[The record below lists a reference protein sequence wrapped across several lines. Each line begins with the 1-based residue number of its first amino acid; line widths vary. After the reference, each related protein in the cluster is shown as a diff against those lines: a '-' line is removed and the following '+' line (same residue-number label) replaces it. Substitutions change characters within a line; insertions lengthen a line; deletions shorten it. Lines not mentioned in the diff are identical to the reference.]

1 MSRFWTRALILFI
14 LAALSVTTAQEIVVK
29 PGDTLWGLAQRH
41 NTTVE
46 AILATNNLTGTDLFP
61 GAILKLPSG
70 AVVQP
75 STYTVQAGD
84 TLYDI
89 AARFSISVDELIALN
104 QLEGSLIRVG
114 QQLVVKRGEGEIPA
128 APLVVTV
135 RPGDT
140 LWALA
145 RQHDVSVDALVT
157 ANSLTRASVLRP
169 GDQLTIPGRYV
180 GSAGQA
186 AQGGPVPQTITV
198 ARGDSLWTIARRH
211 NTTVAALMS
220 ANNLST
226 TSIQVGQQLRIVPTA
241 ELSPARP
248 EAAPTPQPQANQQM
262 VWPLRGPITSRFGY
276 RQLRINGSNFHS
288 GLDIDGNVGDPI
300 VSATAGVVT
309 FSGWRGGYGNLVI
322 VSSGNTD
329 YYYAH
334 ASQLLVSVGQQV
346 QPGQL
351 IAKVGATGAAT
362 GPHLH
367 FEVRVD
373 GNPIDPLPLLER
385 YAGR

>member
-1 MSRFWTRALILFI
+1 MSRFWTRALTLFI
-14 LAALSVTTAQEIVVK
+14 LAAPPIALAQEIIVK

-46 AILATNNLTGTDLFP
+46 AILAANNLTGTDLFP

-70 AVVQP
+70 AVAQP
-75 STYTVQAGD
+75 TSYTVRAGD

-89 AARFSISVDELIALN
+89 AARFSISVDDLIALN

-145 RQHDVSVDALVT
+145 RQHEVSVDALVS
-157 ANSLTRASVLRP
+157 ANSLTQASVLRP

-180 GSAGQA
+180 GSAGQT

-226 TSIQVGQQLRIVPTA
+226 TNIQVGQQLRIVPTA
-241 ELSPARP
+241 ELSPAQP
-248 EAAPTPQPQANQQM
+248 KPAPTPQPQANQQM

-309 FSGWRGGYGNLVI
+309 FSGWRGGYGNLVV
-322 VSSGNTD
+322 VSTGNID

-373 GNPIDPLPLLER
+373 GNPVDPLPLLEQH
-385 YAGR
+385 AGR